1 MAIRPLTTS
10 FLSTLNATRNLGA
23 SQARLGESL
32 NKLAS
37 GLQIN
42 KAADNAAG
50 LAIAEQ
56 LRADIESAGQ
66 AQRNISD
73 GASLARVAEGG
84 LSEISD
90 LLARGREL
98 SVQAANGTLNDQQR
112 ATINTEINSIQSEI
126 DRITNVTEFNGQQ
139 LLSGELAAG
148 APTQLSIQAGIQNT
162 PNNRVSLN
170 VIEATNTQAL
180 GVDTVNVST
189 QAGAQ
194 DAISKFDTAIAQV
207 ADRRASIGA
216 LENRLE
222 SAANNLAVT
231 RESLTAAEGAIR
243 GLDYAKE
250 TGEFARNQI
259 MSQAAA
265 QTLRT
270 GLSAESGLIGALLN
284 IRG

>member
-1 MAIRPLTTS
+1 MAIRPLTTG

-73 GASLARVAEGG
+73 GTSLTRVAEGG
-84 LSEISD
+84 LNEISD
-90 LLARGREL
+90 LLSRGREL

-112 ATINTEINSIQSEI
+112 ATINTEINAIQSEI

-139 LLSGELAAG
+139 LLSGDLAPG

-162 PNNRVSLN
+162 PNDRVSLN
-170 VIEATNTQAL
+170 VIEATNTQTL
-180 GVDTVNVST
+180 GVDTVNIST

-194 DAISKFDTAIAQV
+194 DAIGRFDTAIAQV

-216 LENRLE
+216 LQNRLE

-231 RESLTAAEGAIR
+231 RENLTSAENNIR

-265 QTLRT
+265 QTLRA
-270 GLSAESGLIGALLN
+270 GLGAESGLIGALLN

>member
-222 SAANNLAVT
+222 SAVT
-231 RESLTAAEGAIR
+231 RETLTAAEGAIR